1 MMQRDERAASLYL
14 EWRKQ
19 VASPSREKAGCPR
32 CATANEADSRAL
44 PCCGL
49 KLDNAYKGF
58 TFGTGIADLYAGIEL
73 HGERRSFYAVPS
85 DVLPGQRCAQEGRL
99 LGSDAGGDCICW
111 VGGLGNEIELDAP

>member
-1 MMQRDERAASLYL
+1 MKELRHFVTLLRAKETGGQSFP
-14 EWRKQ
+14 RKGR
-19 VASPSREKAGCPR
+19 VPTR

-49 KLDNAYKGF
+49 KFDNTYKGF

-85 DVLPGQRCAQEGRL
+85 DVLPGQRCAQVGRL

-111 VGGLGNEIELDAP
+111 VGSLGNEIELDAP